1 MRPIFVV
8 FFLCFLS
15 LCASAA
21 LAADHPWRITAAEGD
36 TSITFGVLAQPQ
48 LEVVRTD
55 SGTADSQD
63 IFLRRFRLIVGG
75 QIAKKFSFFVDTDSP
90 NLGKGTPIG
99 TKVEDR
105 IYIQDA
111 QFTYSFL
118 PQLQVDAGM
127 LMVAQSHNACQSAA
141 TLLGTDYGAYTFIA
155 SEPTG
160 SRVGR
165 DYGAQAR
172 GYLFNRHFEYRIGVF
187 QGSRTKTS
195 ANPGTSNGFRYTGR
209 AVWYPFEA
217 ETGFFYTGTTLGTR
231 KILSIGAAFDHQMDY
246 NAHSVDV
253 FYDWPVRSGDGIT
266 LQAAY
271 TRFDGGTT
279 FPQLPKE
286 NVWFVEGGYYNR
298 DTKLG
303 PFVQLSNRLATDS
316 ETADLKKYVGGI
328 AYWASGHRFNVKFG
342 VGRFLGV
349 PSAESWQFVLQAQ
362 AFVY

>member
-1 MRPIFVV
+1 MRPNFAC
-8 FFLCFLS
+8 LAACSLL

-21 LAADHPWRITAAEGD
+21 LAADHPWQITTADGES
-36 TSITFGVLAQPQ
+36 SIAFGVLAQPQ

-55 SGTADSQD
+55 SGAADSQD
-63 IFLRRFRLIVGG
+63 IFLRRLRLIVSG

-127 LMVAQSHNACQSAA
+127 LMIAQSHNSCQSAA
-141 TLLGTDYGAYTFIA
+141 TLLGVDYGPYAFVA
-155 SEPTG
+155 SEPVG

-172 GYLFNRHFEYRIGVF
+172 GHLFNQHFEYRIGVF
-187 QGSRTKTS
+187 QGSRAKTS
-195 ANPGTSNGFRYTGR
+195 SNPGTSNGFRYTGR

-231 KILSIGAAFDHQMDY
+231 KILAIGASFDHQMEY
-246 NAHSVDV
+246 NAYSVDA

-266 LQAAY
+266 LQAAF
-271 TRFDGGTT
+271 THFDGGTT
-279 FPQLPKE
+279 CPLLPKE
-286 NVWFVEGGYYNR
+286 NIWFFEGGYYSR
-298 DTKLG
+298 ATKLG
-303 PFVQLSNRLATDS
+303 PFVQLSNRLFSNS

-328 AYWASGHRFNVKFG
+328 AYWPSGHRFNVKFG
-342 VGRFLGV
+342 VGRSLGN
-349 PSAESWQFVLQAQ
+349 PLTEAWQFVLQAQ
-362 AFVY
+362 AFVF